1 MKMLSRAL
9 IAALLFQ
16 LAPACAQA
24 QNSVAPAGL
33 RQEFDGFLA
42 KFRAALKANDAAAV
56 AGMTRLPFM
65 GDQASGDAV
74 KFRAKIYPDLFPAK
88 VRRCL
93 ARNKPAYDRDQQ
105 GNDNFHIICGEEI
118 FYFTKR
124 PQGFLFTEVGMN
136 D

>member
-1 MKMLSRAL
+1 MKMRSRTL
-9 IAALLFQ
+9 IAVLLFQ
-16 LAPACAQA
+16 LAPAGAQA
-24 QNSVAPAGL
+24 QNSVAPASL
-33 RQEFDGFLA
+33 RQEFDSFLM

-65 GDQASGDAV
+65 GDPASGDAV
-74 KFRAKIYPDLFPAK
+74 RFRAKIYPDLFPAN

-93 ARNKPAYDRDQQ
+93 ARSKPAYDRDQQ

-118 FYFTKR
+118 FYFTKK

>member
-1 MKMLSRAL
+1 MKMRSRTL
-9 IAALLFQ
+9 IAILLLHLAL
-16 LAPACAQA
+16 ASAQA

-33 RQEFDGFLA
+33 RQEFDSFLA

-65 GDQASGDAV
+65 GDPASGDAAQ
-74 KFRAKIYPDLFPAK
+74 FRAKIYPDLFPAK

-93 ARNKPAYDRDQQ
+93 ARSKPAYDRDRQ

-124 PQGFLFTEVGMN
+124 SQGFLFTEVGMN